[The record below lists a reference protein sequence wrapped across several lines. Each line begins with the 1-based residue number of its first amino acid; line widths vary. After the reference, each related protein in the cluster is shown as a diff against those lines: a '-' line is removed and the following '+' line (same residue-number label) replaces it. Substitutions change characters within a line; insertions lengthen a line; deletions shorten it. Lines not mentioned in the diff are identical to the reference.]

1 LPQGSLNSGL
11 VRMIKGILLQITKFI
26 DSYMSVL
33 FCVMVFAGI
42 IGGAANYCAA
52 SEHKN
57 PKPKN
62 IFGYIF
68 IGIAASFTVPFL
80 LNIFSSSLLEDA
92 RIKPVNLYVFTG
104 ICIISAFFLS
114 GFIGK
119 IYISPLQR
127 ETAVLGKP
135 PGKAKIGPKS
145 DFMEPENDKSP
156 VLGLS
161 DDTLKILK
169 VFAREDDEHA
179 LSDILKKTGLPEET
193 VNEELSSLMARGVIT
208 QKLNEKNRLCLS
220 LTLQGQK
227 ILGRFL

>member
-1 LPQGSLNSGL
+1 
-11 VRMIKGILLQITKFI
+11 MQITKFI
-26 DSYMSVL
+26 DSYMYVL
-33 FCVMVFAGI
+33 FCVMIFAGI
-42 IGGAANYCAA
+42 IGGGAKYCAA
-52 SEHKN
+52 LEYKN

-62 IFGYIF
+62 IFVYIF
-68 IGIAASFTVPFL
+68 MGIAASFTVPFL
-80 LNIFSSSLLEDA
+80 LSIFSSSLLEEA

-114 GFIGK
+114 RFIEK

-127 ETAVLGKP
+127 ETAVNGKP
-135 PGKAKIGPKS
+135 AGTTKIDSKP
-145 DFMEPENDKSP
+145 DFMKPENDKSP

-169 VFAREDDEHA
+169 VFVQEDDEHD
-179 LSDILKKTGLPEET
+179 LSYILKKTGLPEET